1 MTVSIHTQAGLSPR
15 PELKTTSPSAF
26 VPQDDLIPVG
36 LGPAFDNRPRRSLG
50 HTLRTTLRLLFQS
63 GRTLEPPE
71 KLQKLRIPFP
81 SPNTGFF
88 NGSRVA
94 SQVWV
99 TFWSAFSFKGTECIF
114 IQSITHMKTCSVPCA
129 ARGLGTQ
136 RGVGHCACL
145 PGAQVPDTSGGAQ
158 RALSGGRG
166 GTEHE

>member
-36 LGPAFDNRPRRSLG
+36 LEPAFDNRPRRSLG

-99 TFWSAFSFKGTECIF
+99 TFWSAFSFKGTDRVHIYP
-114 IQSITHMKTCSVPCA
+114 IN
-129 ARGLGTQ
+129 
-136 RGVGHCACL
+136 
-145 PGAQVPDTSGGAQ
+145 DTYEDLL
-158 RALSGGRG
+158 RALCCTGAGDTKGG
-166 GTEHE
+166 GTLCVPSRSTGA